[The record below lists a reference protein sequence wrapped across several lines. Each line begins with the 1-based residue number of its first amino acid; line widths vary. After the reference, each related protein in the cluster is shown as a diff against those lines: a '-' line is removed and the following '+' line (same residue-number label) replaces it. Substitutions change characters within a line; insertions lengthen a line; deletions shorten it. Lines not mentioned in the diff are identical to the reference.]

1 MLLVWLGA
9 CSRSHFASHVTSRR
23 LTSDCSTTAVP
34 LPLSPCRLHAS
45 AGGSPTIRTLPKRLL
60 LHAGLLQLAS
70 LTRLRSL
77 VLWNCMRVTMDGLEV
92 FRHLRALSD
101 LSLRGC
107 SQLPDALCYPVAH
120 LHALTRLDLRNCE
133 RFTGA

>member
-1 MLLVWLGA
+1 MRA
-9 CSRSHFASHVTSRR
+9 
-23 LTSDCSTTAVP
+23 
-34 LPLSPCRLHAS
+34 
-45 AGGSPTIRTLPKRLL
+45 LL
-60 LHAGLLQLAS
+60 LGVREEHSLRQPLLHTGLLQLAA

-92 FRHLRALSD
+92 LQHLQGLSD

-133 RFTGA
+133 RFTGVCLHFMQPSAICDAHVFFG